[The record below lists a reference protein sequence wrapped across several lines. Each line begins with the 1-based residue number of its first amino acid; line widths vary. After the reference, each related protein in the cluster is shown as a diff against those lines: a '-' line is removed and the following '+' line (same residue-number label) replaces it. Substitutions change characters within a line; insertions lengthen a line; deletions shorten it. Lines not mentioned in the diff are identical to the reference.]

1 MIEKLL
7 HLDRRVIFVF
17 IALAVGVPMVGGWKF
32 DQGSNPRTTAVH
44 KYIEDLPD
52 RSVVLL
58 CFDYGPASMPE
69 LQPMA
74 LAIAQHVL
82 SRDLRLVCMTT
93 YPDAPL
99 LIEDT
104 LATVVERL
112 EKEKGIKR
120 EDGKDYVNLGY
131 RPGLVNVILG
141 MSADI
146 GAVWKT
152 DFNDRRYGD
161 LAVTKGVRTFKDVG
175 LVIDLASSSTP
186 GAWVVYAHE
195 RYKVKV
201 ACGVT
206 AVMAQDYYPYLQT
219 HQLVGMLNGMKG
231 AAEYEKLVGLESD
244 ASKAMGPQ
252 SCAHFLIIALVIF
265 GNIVYAVSRRRA
277 RRQTP

>member
-7 HLDRRVIFVF
+7 RLDRRVIFVL
-17 IALAVGVPMVGGWKF
+17 IALAVGVPIAGGWDF
-32 DQGSNPRTTAVH
+32 DQGSNPRTTAVYKH
-44 KYIEDLPD
+44 IDELPP
-52 RSVVLL
+52 RSVVMV

-74 LAIAQHVL
+74 LAIARHVL
-82 SRDLRLVCMTT
+82 SRDLRLVCFTT

-104 LATVVERL
+104 LKTAAEGIA
-112 EKEKGIKR
+112 KDKGLKR

-131 RPGLVNVILG
+131 RPALVNVILG
-141 MSADI
+141 MGTDTP
-146 GAVWKT
+146 AVWKT
-152 DFNDRRYGD
+152 DFKKRRYGD
-161 LAVTKGVRTFKDVG
+161 LEVTKGLRTFEDVG

-186 GAWVVYAHE
+186 VYWVVYAHG

-201 ACGVT
+201 AAGVT

-231 AAEYEKLVGLESD
+231 AAEYEKLIGTRSD
-244 ASKAMGPQ
+244 ASDAMGPQ
-252 SCAHFLIIALVIF
+252 SCAHFLIILLVVF
-265 GNIVYAVSRRRA
+265 GNIVYAVSRHRA
-277 RRQTP
+277 RRAG